1 MPFIVSAE
9 EAGRAIADGME
20 KQSAR
25 IVFPWQMS
33 LLMKA
38 AKLVPDRL
46 WALAL
51 TRGAKS

>member
-1 MPFIVSAE
+1 MPFMVSAE
-9 EAGRAIADGME
+9 KAAAAIADGME

-25 IVFPWQMS
+25 ILFPWQMS

-38 AKLVPDRL
+38 AKLIPDRL

-51 TRGAKS
+51 TPRS